1 MNRAVQ
7 IAIALLFTLSYLSPL
22 SGQGWDGLLTPLN
35 QHDPSRR
42 IVFTLL
48 IEESG
53 AVADIAWQ
61 ESMEARF
68 AILQD
73 FQKAQE
79 YAFHGAFLR
88 LKPKQ
93 AISFYPK
100 EVVAYGKGRNS
111 DETCSW
117 SFSIRDDEET
127 SGCGGSG
134 STRHNPLADVAYA
147 TLHRTEEGAILKVQL
162 IATERCCIWTSADS
176 LGRSKSDQRLF
187 EFKLTNDELRNWRGV
202 RQANSGVVQGCEG
215 CDSGYTANLTIT
227 LVAASLDDVDDP
239 KVKVA
244 LDGCLDLPLR
254 GEGTAAARG
263 EPGGGT
269 YRFRSEPSSLLSI
282 RSDGAAA
289 TVRCMEPGRGRLHVE
304 YRKGESERA
313 EGSVRASCVEF
324 RSVNKGEPLPPVALF
339 DEEGRRLTAVGNVS
353 AEITPSDGADLLVYV
368 PADPSIG
375 TAVGLGAIVQVMGM
389 REGETAMTART
400 RCGGRVGPEFQMEVV
415 RCDEAVVKRLAHDR
429 ETIDAFLR
437 HIEKEIGR
445 VYASKEFDL
454 ATNHLASSTADLAIK
469 TAVTVASALGP
480 VKGIAGMSDLG
491 VADNLKDVL
500 GASLADDSD
509 GQKLDKQISSG
520 LGLLVGAKGT
530 PRQQRFANL
539 ASLISASK
547 AFADALGAAIT
558 VSEIIEHWKPLH
570 DEWFRKLEDNV
581 RQQRNCRSERRRDAD
596 IQAVSLPPQSAPRR
610 GGFPYEEGGCGCTE
624 KLLGPDAQGLGE
636 MKRGLMT
643 MKECNEGFRSE
654 TLEPFERTLGRW
666 YAMLDRL
673 EAAASGGRETW
684 KAAALEELTELETL
698 KIEME
703 EFGRKGAEF
712 EAKLESCSSMADD
725 VRELVSA
732 IPLRE
737 QKE

>member
-1 MNRAVQ
+1 MRRNAH
-7 IAIALLFTLSYLSPL
+7 ALLLVFMIAALVPVNAAEITPSPCFTMQFDWRTQMDDSYEEHKVEA
-22 SGQGWDGLLTPLN
+22 DFR
-35 QHDPSRR
+35 PSRYGDQSGVYR
-42 IVFTLL
+42 AAEKQDCDIAGLEPGQVKRFRLAWMRGSAIGVNEPFTATAQVDGPPPAGDDTWVTVTREKEGAT
-48 IEESG
+48 IEFGVEAVPGRGESEFGLCYPSWEPTAFHLTQQEISDFANLRKTLRVSFEEDACSGKG
-53 AVADIAWQ
+53 AVTLFVT
-61 ESMEARF
+61 AR
-68 AILQD
+68 
-73 FQKAQE
+73 
-79 YAFHGAFLR
+79 
-88 LKPKQ
+88 
-93 AISFYPK
+93 
-100 EVVAYGKGRNS
+100 
-111 DETCSW
+111 
-117 SFSIRDDEET
+117 
-127 SGCGGSG
+127 
-134 STRHNPLADVAYA
+134 
-147 TLHRTEEGAILKVQL
+147 
-162 IATERCCIWTSADS
+162 
-176 LGRSKSDQRLF
+176 
-187 EFKLTNDELRNWRGV
+187 
-202 RQANSGVVQGCEG
+202 
-215 CDSGYTANLTIT
+215 
-227 LVAASLDDVDDP
+227 DDVDDP

-339 DEEGRRLTAVGNVS
+339 DEEGRRLAAVGNVS
-353 AEITPSDGADLLVYV
+353 AEITPSDGADLLVYI